1 MILVDRRKTLLRKI
15 DKYIEDAYV
24 NWSPGRRVSF
34 MWDLTQEIW
43 SLKDKKSAQRRLQRN
58 ITNFQKTKS

>member
-1 MILVDRRKTLLRKI
+1 MVLLDRKKTLLIKI
-15 DKYIEDAYV
+15 NKYIEDSYV

-34 MWDLTQEIW
+34 MWDLTKEIW